1 MLTRELS
8 NVIEEVCLT
17 QTWGGQGNFMKELMS
32 KLKPKDEL
40 KLARKRGMGWEANAC
55 SL

>member
-40 KLARKRGMGWEANAC
+40 RVSQEKGNGMG
-55 SL
+55 S